1 MQNLH
6 NLHVLVD
13 LNQENHVQTFAQL
26 KQKYNKISKQPN
38 DVAEYEQLTAKS
50 SVFPPIWLKNRKCST
65 PAAQIDLLIERA
77 DHLINLCEIKYSQS
91 PYTITKEEEL
101 HIRTRMADFV
111 EETGVRHGILPTLIN
126 TFGIRPNAHSAIA
139 QVQLTMDDLFDD
151 MG

>member
-1 MQNLH
+1 MQILPKM
-6 NLHVLVD
+6 HVLVD
-13 LNQENHVQTFAQL
+13 LNQENRVQTFAQL

-38 DVAEYEQLTAKS
+38 DGAEYEQLTAKS

-65 PAAQIDLLIERA
+65 PAAQIGLLIERA
-77 DHLINLCEIKYSQS
+77 DHLINLCEIKYTQS

-111 EETGVRHGILPTLIN
+111 EETGVRHGILPTLIT